1 MNLFQVAAQ
10 VKDWN
15 TDVSQGGCLVDGV
28 PTLKCMEVVMGNLLF
43 MSGTIVMIVIFA
55 MFVLGGYYYLTS
67 FGDPAKIKKAQ
78 GTLRYALIG
87 FVLYISA
94 FLILRIIDTVFLGG
108 AGNIF
113 NFEIGV
119 INPPTPTP

>member
-43 MSGTIVMIVIFA
+43 MSGTIVMIVIFYS
-55 MFVLGGYYYLTS
+55 VS
-67 FGDPAKIKKAQ
+67 
-78 GTLRYALIG
+78 
-87 FVLYISA
+87 
-94 FLILRIIDTVFLGG
+94 
-108 AGNIF
+108 
-113 NFEIGV
+113 
-119 INPPTPTP
+119 